1 MNCRGRDGLA
11 TADFTACLGHRRAFT
26 PARRGTRID
35 VWNPGVAAIR
45 PHLRLQWRLAKQPA
59 NSLMGSRRFH
69 MLALTSTP
77 LARAVGDVR
86 TGHSPWQLGRF
97 PALNA
102 WLVVLAIAVIGWAG
116 AVLFFARFRSRVVD
130 WL

>member
-1 MNCRGRDGLA
+1 
-11 TADFTACLGHRRAFT
+11 
-26 PARRGTRID
+26 
-35 VWNPGVAAIR
+35 
-45 PHLRLQWRLAKQPA
+45 
-59 NSLMGSRRFH
+59 MGSRFH

-77 LARAVGDVR
+77 LARAVDDVR
-86 TGHSPWQLGRF
+86 TDLSSWQLSRF

-116 AVLFFARFRSRVVD
+116 AVLFFARFRPRVVN